1 MLPRV
6 LAIVP
11 VNALGRTKTRLAPAL
26 TSAERTTLTL
36 EMLDCVLEACAEAA
50 AVTETLVVTPDPGL
64 ARGNDVLVDAGT
76 GHADAIAAALVDPR
90 TRGGAVVVMA
100 DCPLAL
106 PEAIDRLVAAAE
118 PVALAP
124 SDDGGVNALAFRDP
138 LAFAPAFGVP
148 DAAHETCARARAAG
162 IELAVV
168 DEPLLAFDVDRPA
181 DLERLRA
188 LVAA

>member
-1 MLPRV
+1 M

-11 VNALGRTKTRLAPAL
+11 VNALDRTKTRLAPAL
-26 TSAERTTLTL
+26 TSTERTTLTL

-50 AVTETLVVTPDPGL
+50 AVTETLVVTPDPRV
-64 ARGNDVLVDAGT
+64 ARGDDMLIDAGT
-76 GHADAIAAALVDPR
+76 GHADAIAAALADPR
-90 TRGGAVVVMA
+90 ARGGAVVVMA

-118 PVALAP
+118 PFALAP
-124 SDDGGVNALAFRDP
+124 SDDGGVNAFAFRDALP
-138 LAFAPAFGVP
+138 FVPALGVP
-148 DAAHETCARARAAG
+148 DAAQETRARARAAG
-162 IELAVV
+162 IEPAVV